1 MRILVLDQSSPV
13 QTISEFIGGSPERD
27 IHRRSSSRIVF
38 FLSNIGC
45 SFSTSTPIQ
54 ASMAG
59 IFFAKLSRPKA
70 RSATVLYSEK
80 AAISLRNGLLR
91 LMFRCLPPP
100 VPDCLPEELPAAG
113 VTAIPYPTI
122 PYPEWPM

>member
-1 MRILVLDQSSPV
+1 
-13 QTISEFIGGSPERD
+13 
-27 IHRRSSSRIVF
+27 
-38 FLSNIGC
+38 
-45 SFSTSTPIQ
+45 
-54 ASMAG
+54 MAG

-100 VPDCLPEELPAAG
+100 VPDSQPG
-113 VTAIPYPTI
+113 VANVRSSQLTCPIAYSYKIV
-122 PYPEWPM
+122 